1 MALGRKLIGS
11 AQVRIGEAVLQHGSI
26 ILDGNQDLLARVQAG
41 GENAPPPATLR
52 ELLGVLPGLDAL
64 SEAIQGGL
72 SGSLGGVWGEG
83 SFRDEEKRAAEGLEA
98 HYLDPEW
105 TWRV

>member
-11 AQVRIGEAVLQHGSI
+11 AQVRMDRHVLQHGSI
-26 ILDGNQDLLARVQAG
+26 ILDGDQELLRRLRTDDEPV
-41 GENAPPPATLR
+41 PPPATVKG
-52 ELLGVLPGLDAL
+52 LLGVVPPMDVLADSVQKGLAL
-64 SEAIQGGL
+64 TFGGSWEESEYKSNEKMAA
-72 SGSLGGVWGEG
+72 
-83 SFRDEEKRAAEGLEA
+83 RDLEA